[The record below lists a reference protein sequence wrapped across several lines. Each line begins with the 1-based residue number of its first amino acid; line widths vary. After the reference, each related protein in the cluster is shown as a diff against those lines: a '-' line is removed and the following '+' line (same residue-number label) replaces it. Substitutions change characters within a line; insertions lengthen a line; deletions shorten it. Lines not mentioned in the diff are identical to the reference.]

1 MYGICPDSRPDD
13 LNGTSKRNRV
23 GQFIN
28 DNKIRFPG
36 SRAGRLREEAAR
48 IRRARVASVPVT
60 SPANPVPILSG
71 PPGTG
76 KTTVARLLAE
86 CHGRSVHLEADCF
99 FRFVRSGHVEP
110 WTPESHAQN
119 RTVMGIVGDA
129 AAGYAADG
137 YFTIVDGI
145 VIPRWF
151 LDPLCERLREAQLD
165 VAYAILRAPL
175 SVCTARLRARE
186 SVELAEPAV
195 IEQLWRSFAD

>member
-1 MYGICPDSRPDD
+1 
-13 LNGTSKRNRV
+13 
-23 GQFIN
+23 
-28 DNKIRFPG
+28 
-36 SRAGRLREEAAR
+36 
-48 IRRARVASVPVT
+48 VT

-195 IEQLWRSFAD
+195 IEQLWRSFADLGDLERHVLSLDAEAPAEVADLLARRLDEGSLTLTTT